1 MTTTTSLDVAD
12 IQVENTAIAVTT
24 TSANV
29 ADIQVENT
37 AIAVT
42 TTTRTSLD
50 WSLEIAE
57 STKRENQ
64 EDRAS
69 LRQRKQRLCLAEGNA
84 VLVEMEAKRELRRHQ
99 RRPLRPI
106 KTAAEGLERRRRR
119 RGMDADVDRHLLSLA
134 KWRKFGVLFDPVS
147 SETEVG
153 EELER
158 ILFRNLGERSEER
171 LLEYCHRTRANHRIS
186 SRFYKR
192 NYGARALKRELEEL
206 WEPNGRIPGEPSC
219 WDPNVVSPGVVRGE
233 TYAHCFGEKKR
244 KREYFTRPFPPQSS
258 GSSGSD
264 ESEPEP
270 PPWTPPLD
278 PSVC

>member
-1 MTTTTSLDVAD
+1 MTTCSTTSYCIDY
-12 IQVENTAIAVTT
+12 TF
-24 TSANV
+24 
-29 ADIQVENT
+29 
-37 AIAVT
+37 
-42 TTTRTSLD
+42 
-50 WSLEIAE
+50 
-57 STKRENQ
+57 ENQ

-84 VLVEMEAKRELRRHQ
+84 ALLKMEEKRALRRD
-99 RRPLRPI
+99 RRRTLAQPLRPI
-106 KTAAEGLERRRRR
+106 KTAAEGLERRRLG
-119 RGMDADVDRHLLSLA
+119 RGMNAEVDRHLRLLTR
-134 KWRKFGVLFDPVS
+134 WRRYGQLYDPVS

-171 LLEYCHRTRANHRIS
+171 LLEYCHRTKSNHEITS
-186 SRFYKR
+186 MFYKR

-206 WEPNGRIPGEPSC
+206 WEPKGRIPGEPSC

-244 KREYFTRPFPPQSS
+244 KYEYFKRPLPPP
-258 GSSGSD
+258 SSGSD
-264 ESEPEP
+264 ESEPGP